1 MEAAAPQPASQ
12 MSGSVPISLR
22 YNLGVTE
29 AIPAERHSRRFQA
42 ENPSVFSE
50 SNNVV
55 RIPVTSENF
64 LDLRNAVL
72 GIDLKNTTPTDTQFL
87 DGGASCI
94 IQRLRVLSNSG
105 RELERLEQFNLLSA
119 TLDQYAGSMN
129 SQIADDVL
137 KGAPARLDMTPY
149 MPASG
154 VTAASSTTTNGTTVV
169 IAGGGTSIISNSSG
183 GRGYA
188 QDQATQ
194 LATGV
199 SRHFEFPLRASGW
212 FNNATGKLLPPR
224 SGFVLELTLAPA
236 VQAFARLSGSAT
248 QAYTAQNFAL
258 TVPAVA
264 VRDPAFNSAM
274 EARLA
279 QGVSWAATTYQH
291 HVNTSAGAP
300 GRDVIQIAARCL
312 ELKGLMTVF
321 RKQSNIGAA
330 GEFQNTRR
338 SIQYIGQYQYQV
350 GSMNYPPHQVDVATS
365 VNPGGVA
372 AGTRMAIPGTADL
385 NISEAY
391 SEVQRLFGNLGA
403 QSGATCLIG
412 AEPYAQSESNNG
424 AGVIGVDLSSFSDG
438 AVMSGVDTR
447 SNALPVALEF
457 LKTAAANS
465 TIQIDTY
472 AVCSA
477 IYTRS
482 PAGELM
488 VSI

>member
-1 MEAAAPQPASQ
+1 MEARAAAQPGQ
-12 MSGSVPISLR
+12 MSGSLPISLR

-29 AIPAERHSRRFQA
+29 AIPAERHLRRFQA

-50 SNNVV
+50 TNNVV

-72 GIDLKNTTPTDTQFL
+72 GFDLKNTTATDTQFL

-94 IQRLRVLSNSG
+94 FQRLRVLSNSG
-105 RELERLEQFNLLSA
+105 RELERLEQYNLLSA
-119 TLDQYAGSMN
+119 ALDQYAGSMN

-137 KGAPARLDMTPY
+137 KGAPARLDQTPY

-154 VTAASSTTTNGTTVV
+154 TSAASSTGSNGTNIT
-169 IAGGGTSIISNSSG
+169 IAGGGTSIISNASG

-194 LATGV
+194 LAAAV

-236 VQAFARLSGSAT
+236 VQAFCRLSGSA
-248 QAYTAQNFAL
+248 APSYTAPNFAL

-274 EARLA
+274 EARMA
-279 QGVSWAATTYQH
+279 QGVSWAATSYQH
-291 HVNTSAGAP
+291 HVNTSAGAA

-312 ELKGLMTVF
+312 ELKGLMTIM
-321 RKQSNIGAA
+321 RKQTNIGNADQ
-330 GEFQNTRR
+330 FQNSRR
-338 SIQYIGQYQYQV
+338 TIQYIGQYQYQV
-350 GSMNYPPHQVDVATS
+350 GSMNYPPHHVDIATS

-412 AEPYAQSESNNG
+412 AEPFAQAETNNG
-424 AGVIGVDLSSFSDG
+424 CGLIAVDLSSFSDG
-438 AVMSGVDTR
+438 AVMSGIDTR
-447 SNALPVALEF
+447 SNALPVSLEI
-457 LKTAAANS
+457 LKTAAANAV
-465 TIQIDTY
+465 IQLDSY

-482 PAGELM
+482 PSGDLM